1 MATAT
6 YALNNQAAT
15 VAAAVEDVKKH
26 VREFIGT
33 AHPAALVAW
42 FLVGVIL
49 FVGVL
54 FTGYH
59 NWNLFARGTHTDA
72 GQILAIVPPLM
83 LDGSIV
89 LILTLLLTY
98 FRDALQWWVSVAFN
112 VILFV
117 IVGVNTSLDYSLANG
132 EALSNGLQVYL
143 RWGVLGS
150 FLLAFALWEII
161 IHLDPKHRQR
171 MARGKLEM
179 QAELDAAQIEL
190 ELIELGIQAQKY
202 DLSYKKKRLEKKH
215 TARMAALEREEV
227 AEAWGDYE
235 TGEAE
240 AEAEAIR
247 SEAPKPISPKVPRR

>member
-15 VAAAVEDVKKH
+15 VAAAIADVKKY
-26 VREFIGT
+26 VGEFIGT

-42 FLVGVIL
+42 FLVGIIL

-59 NWNLFARGTHTDA
+59 NWNLFARGAHTDA

-117 IVGVNTSLDYSLANG
+117 IVGVNTSLDYSLTNG
-132 EALSNGLQVYL
+132 EAISNGLQVYL

-190 ELIELGIQAQKY
+190 DLIELNIQAQKN
-202 DLSYKKKRLEKKH
+202 DLEYRKERITRKH
-215 TARMAALEREEV
+215 NARMAALKREEV
-227 AEAWGDYE
+227 EAAWGEYE

-240 AEAEAIR
+240 SEAESIR
-247 SEAPKPISPKVPRR
+247 SEAPKPTSPKAPRR